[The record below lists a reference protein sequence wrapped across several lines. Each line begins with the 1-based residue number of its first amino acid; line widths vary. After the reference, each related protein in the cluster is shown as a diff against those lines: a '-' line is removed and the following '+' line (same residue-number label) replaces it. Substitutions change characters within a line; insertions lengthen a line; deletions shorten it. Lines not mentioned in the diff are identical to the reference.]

1 MIEATAL
8 ATPWQVRFR
17 SGTHEGVADTCKDGV
32 GGAAGLRP
40 HELLEAALASCM
52 TITARQA
59 LAELG
64 EPDAEV
70 SVRVHVDRAP
80 SVTRFRYELILD
92 PAHERHRPVI
102 MGRLATSPVRTTLSN
117 LLVFE
122 AV

>member
-1 MIEATAL
+1 
-8 ATPWQVRFR
+8 
-17 SGTHEGVADTCKDGV
+17 
-32 GGAAGLRP
+32 
-40 HELLEAALASCM
+40 
-52 TITARQA
+52 
-59 LAELG
+59 
-64 EPDAEV
+64 
-70 SVRVHVDRAP
+70 VRVHVDRAP